1 LFVPAAATQ
10 SGEVAAFLSQRY
22 LYMPSPPEGALPVR
36 EAAIWVLHIVWSV
49 ETVFPVIRGR
59 TVILYTEPSE
69 QAPDVTVLL
78 NQVVEERF
86 PGWYE
91 VPVSASGVKLT
102 LSVDDAHA

>member
-1 LFVPAAATQ
+1 MPAAATQ
-10 SGEVAAFLSQRY
+10 SGEEAAFRSQRY
-22 LYMPSPPEGALPVR
+22 LYMPSPPERALPVR
-36 EAAIWVLHIVWSV
+36 EAAVWVLHIVWSA

-59 TVILYTEPSE
+59 TVILNTELSE

-91 VPVSASGVKLT
+91 DPVAERGEKFI